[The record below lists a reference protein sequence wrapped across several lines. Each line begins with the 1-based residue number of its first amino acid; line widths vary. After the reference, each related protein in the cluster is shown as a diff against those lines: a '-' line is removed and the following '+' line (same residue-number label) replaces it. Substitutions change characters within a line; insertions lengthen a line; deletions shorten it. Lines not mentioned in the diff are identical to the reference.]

1 MSDNPLSTVSGR
13 VDVMAL
19 PRDGR
24 RQTIRVYLP
33 PDYESSGRDYPVIY
47 MFDGH
52 NLFDV
57 ATSRWAKEWGIDE
70 TMERRHGKVPSST
83 VIVVGMDAPWE
94 AQGRYAEYT
103 VAEWVAHAEPGDDSS
118 EAERQVHGHGAR
130 TAEFLISDV
139 KGWAEG
145 TYRVARDRDRV
156 AVAGSSLGGYM
167 SLYTS
172 ARFGDQI
179 GAALA
184 FSPVALDQPMA
195 GHVLRDFIATSPA
208 SHPQRYYLD
217 MGDDEDLDYTT
228 REALVAN
235 LGPIEEALR
244 AAGHTDIWSRVIP
257 GGVHDEVSWGER
269 FGEVVDW
276 WAQGWR

>member
-1 MSDNPLSTVSGR
+1 
-13 VDVMAL
+13 MAL

-103 VAEWVAHAEPGDDSS
+103 IAEGVAHAEPGGDSS
-118 EAERQVHGHGAR
+118 EADRQVHGHGAR
-130 TAEFLISDV
+130 TAEFLISD
-139 KGWAEG
+139 G
-145 TYRVARDRDRV
+145 
-156 AVAGSSLGGYM
+156 
-167 SLYTS
+167 
-172 ARFGDQI
+172 
-179 GAALA
+179 
-184 FSPVALDQPMA
+184 
-195 GHVLRDFIATSPA
+195 
-208 SHPQRYYLD
+208 
-217 MGDDEDLDYTT
+217 
-228 REALVAN
+228 
-235 LGPIEEALR
+235 
-244 AAGHTDIWSRVIP
+244 
-257 GGVHDEVSWGER
+257 
-269 FGEVVDW
+269 
-276 WAQGWR
+276 